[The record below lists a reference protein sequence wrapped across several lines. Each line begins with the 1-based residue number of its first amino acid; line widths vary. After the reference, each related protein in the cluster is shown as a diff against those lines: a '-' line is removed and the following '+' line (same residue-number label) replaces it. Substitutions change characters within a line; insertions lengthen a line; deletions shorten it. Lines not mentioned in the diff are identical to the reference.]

1 MKARRG
7 SFLLGMLFTL
17 LAFGA
22 GQLFYASRHPETVEK
37 NQDREARQQIFSFEY
52 PATLD
57 FAGEK
62 VPVQDADVHE
72 RLDKEIQVNA
82 YWQSNTLL
90 ILKRSHRWRPLI
102 TRILREEGV
111 PEDFYFLALA
121 ESGLSNLV
129 SGKGAKGFWQFI
141 PETAKQF
148 GLTVNENIDERLD
161 PVKATR
167 AACRYLKES
176 YARFGSWTLA
186 AAAYNMGNG
195 GVSASRKAQ
204 LAESYYDL
212 YLNQETSRYVFRIL
226 ALKLISTSPE
236 EFGYRLF
243 HRDLY
248 QPWRTRSVQVDG
260 TLTDLAVFAQAMGT
274 NYKTLKILN
283 PWLLQNRL
291 NVEAGKSFEILLP
304 ETATESSHTTP
315 RVLTD
320 SFLLP
325 GTYSDPPEEPYRKPD
340 SFK

>member
-1 MKARRG
+1 MRGNKG
-7 SFLLGMLFTL
+7 SFFLGMLLTL

-22 GQLFYASRHPETVEK
+22 GQMFYASRHPESVEK
-37 NQDREARQQIFSFEY
+37 SQDWATRQQIFSFEY
-52 PATLD
+52 PATIE

-62 VPVQDADVHE
+62 VPVAESEVHE

-82 YWQSNTLL
+82 YWQSNMIL
-90 ILKRSHRWRPLI
+90 ILKKSHRWRSFI
-102 TRILREEGV
+102 TKILKEEGV

-161 PVKATR
+161 PEKATR

-176 YARFGSWTLA
+176 YAKFGSWTLA

-195 GVSASRKAQ
+195 GVNSALKVQMAQ
-204 LAESYYDL
+204 SYYDL

-226 ALKLISTSPE
+226 ALKLILSNPE
-236 EFGYRLF
+236 EYGYKLY

-248 QPWRTRSVQVDG
+248 QPYTLTQVKVDG
-260 TLTDLAVFAQAMGT
+260 TITDLASFALAMGT

-283 PWLLQNRL
+283 PWLLQNKL
-291 NVEAGKSFEILLP
+291 VVEAGKSFELLLP
-304 ETATESSHTTP
+304 EKMSEP
-315 RVLTD
+315 RQMNRNFTD
-320 SFLLP
+320 SIVIP

>member
-1 MKARRG
+1 MKGNKG
-7 SFLLGMLFTL
+7 SFLLGMFMTL

-22 GQLFYASRHPETVEK
+22 GHLFHAARHPESVQK
-37 NQDREARQQIFSFEY
+37 SQDWASRQQIFSFEY

-62 VPVQDADVHE
+62 VPVTEMDVHE

-82 YWQSNTLL
+82 YWQSNM
-90 ILKRSHRWRPLI
+90 ILMLKKSHRWRSEL
-102 TRILREEGV
+102 TQILKEEGV

-161 PVKATR
+161 PIKATR

-176 YARFGSWTLA
+176 YAKFGSWTLA

-195 GVSASRKAQ
+195 GVNSALKVQMAN
-204 LAESYYDL
+204 SYYDL

-226 ALKLISTSPE
+226 AIKLILNNPE
-236 EFGYRLF
+236 EYGYKLY

-248 QPWRTRSVQVDG
+248 QPYHLKKVKVDG
-260 TLTDLAVFAQAMGT
+260 SITDLAAFASAMGA

-283 PWLLQNRL
+283 PWLLQNKL
-291 NVEAGKSFEILLP
+291 TVESGKSFELWLP
-304 ETATESSHTTP
+304 ETAQEP
-315 RVLTD
+315 KPIQRNFTD
-320 SFLLP
+320 SILLP

>member
-1 MKARRG
+1 MRGNKG
-7 SFLLGMLFTL
+7 SFLLGMLLTL

-22 GQLFYASRHPETVEK
+22 GQVFYASRHPESVEK
-37 NQDREARQQIFSFEY
+37 SQDWATRQQIFSFEY
-52 PATLD
+52 PSTIE

-62 VPVQDADVHE
+62 VPVTESEVHE

-82 YWQSNTLL
+82 YWQSNMIL
-90 ILKRSHRWRPLI
+90 ILKKSHRWRNLI
-102 TRILREEGV
+102 TKILKEEGI

-161 PVKATR
+161 PEKATR

-176 YARFGSWTLA
+176 YAKFGSWTLA

-195 GVSASRKAQ
+195 GVNAALKVQMAK
-204 LAESYYDL
+204 SYYDL

-226 ALKLISTSPE
+226 ALKLILSNPE
-236 EFGYRLF
+236 EYGYKLY

-248 QPWRTRSVQVDG
+248 QPYSHSKVKVDG
-260 TLTDLAVFAQAMGT
+260 TITDLASFAQAMGT

-283 PWLLQNRL
+283 PWLLQNKL
-291 NVEAGKSFEILLP
+291 IVESGKSFELLLP
-304 ETATESSHTTP
+304 EKLNEP
-315 RVLTD
+315 QPNNRNFTD
-320 SFLLP
+320 SIMIP